1 MASLNKVTIIGRLGQ
16 DPEVR
21 YAQSG
26 DAVCTLSVATSKK
39 WKDKNS
45 GQMQEKTEWH
55 RLVIWGK
62 RAETAGEY
70 LKKGSQA
77 YFEGEL
83 ETRKWTDNSGVERYT
98 TEIKVSEFQFLDSAQ
113 KDGGGQAPAP
123 QQRQQAPRQQP
134 AQQQR
139 PAQGQRQAP
148 PPGPAMDSFDDDIPF

>member
-1 MASLNKVTIIGRLGQ
+1 MASVNKVIIVGRLGQ

-26 DAVCTLSVATSKK
+26 DAVCTLSVATSKR

-62 RAETAGEY
+62 RAETAAEY

-83 ETRKWTDNSGVERYT
+83 ETRKWTDGSGVERYT
-98 TEIKVSEFQFLDSAQ
+98 TEIKVVEFQFLDSAP
-113 KDGGGQAPAP
+113 KEGGGQAPAP

-134 AQQQR
+134 VQQQR
-139 PAQGQRQAP
+139 PAQQRQAP
-148 PPGPAMDSFDDDIPF
+148 PAAGMDTYDDDIPF